1 MVTMLTVDRPPTEP
15 AASPDRKKP
24 LAIAAA
30 VELAVAA
37 GVFLVY
43 RAGRLVTSSST
54 GAAQR
59 NSERVIEWER
69 SVGAFTEQRVQSWMI
84 DLPGVIEFLNRYY
97 VLVHFPV
104 TIAFLVWVFAR
115 RRDQYAQIRNW
126 FTGVT
131 LLALVVHVIFPLAP
145 PRMTDGFVDTLRVFG
160 PNIYTEDT
168 SKSVANQFAAMPSL
182 HFGWALMLAVAMA
195 RLTIRRRMIW
205 MLHPA
210 ITLLA
215 IVATGNHYWIDAAV
229 AGVLAGVVGL
239 LVLRSTSSAPER
251 FSEQSALTPCRHTTE
266 SELHWPAPPCRS
278 LDAGHVISRH
288 DAVMPSVADQAGRC
302 DELVLVGPCAGD

>member
-1 MVTMLTVDRPPTEP
+1 MVVMLTVDRPPTEP
-15 AASPDRKKP
+15 TSRARRSRPT
-24 LAIAAA
+24 AIAAA

-43 RAGRLVTSSST
+43 RGGRLVTSSST
-54 GAAQR
+54 SVAQH
-59 NSERVIEWER
+59 NAERVIEWER
-69 SVGAFTEQRVQSWMI
+69 SVGAFTEQRVQAWVI
-84 DLPGVIEFLNRYY
+84 DLPGAVEFLNRYY

-115 RRDQYAQIRNW
+115 RRQQYAQIRNW

-145 PRMTDGFVDTLRVFG
+145 PRMTEGFVDTLRVFG
-160 PNIYTEDT
+160 PNIYPEDT

-182 HFGWALMLAVAMA
+182 HFGWALMVAVGLA
-195 RLTIRRRMIW
+195 RLTRRRMIW

-229 AGVLAGVVGL
+229 AGVIAAVVGAV
-239 LVLRSTSSAPER
+239 VLRRTTTAPDV
-251 FSEQSALTPCRHTTE
+251 SPDDVPLTPCRHTGE
-266 SELHWPAPPCRS
+266 VELHWPAPASRPWE
-278 LDAGHVISRH
+278 AGHVFARH
-288 DAVMPSVADQAGRC
+288 DAARPTAVNQSGRC
-302 DELVLVGPCAGD
+302 DELALVGPL

>member
-182 HFGWALMLAVAMA
+182 HFGWALMLAVGDGTADHPTPDDLDA
-195 RLTIRRRMIW
+195 ASGDHAPRHRRNRKPLLDRRRRCRCARRSGRPAR
-205 MLHPA
+205 PA
-210 ITLLA
+210 IDRHRRQSVSL
-215 IVATGNHYWIDAAV
+215 
-229 AGVLAGVVGL
+229 
-239 LVLRSTSSAPER
+239 SSR
-251 FSEQSALTPCRHTTE
+251 R
-266 SELHWPAPPCRS
+266 
-278 LDAGHVISRH
+278 
-288 DAVMPSVADQAGRC
+288 
-302 DELVLVGPCAGD
+302 

>member
-1 MVTMLTVDRPPTEP
+1 MLTRDRLPTERTVP
-15 AASPDRKKP
+15 TVRNKP

-30 VELAVAA
+30 VELVVAA

-54 GAAQR
+54 GAAER

-69 SVGAFTEQRVQSWMI
+69 SVGAFTEQRIQSWMI
-84 DLPGVIEFLNRYY
+84 DLPGGIEFLNRYY
-97 VLVHFPV
+97 VAVHFPI
-104 TIAFLVWVFAR
+104 TIVFLVWVFAR
-115 RRDQYAQIRNW
+115 RRDQYARTRNW

-131 LLALVVHVIFPLAP
+131 LLALVVHVVFPLAP
-145 PRMTDGFVDTLRVFG
+145 PRMTPGFVDTLRVFG

-182 HFGWALMLAVAMA
+182 HFGWALMVAIA
-195 RLTIRRRMIW
+195 LGRLTVRRRLMW

-229 AGVLAGVVGL
+229 AGVLVAAVGW
-239 LVLRSTSSAPER
+239 LVLRQPAAAPEH
-251 FSEQSALTPCRHTTE
+251 SHAQASPAPCRHAG
-266 SELHWPAPPCRS
+266 SPELHWPLPACRS
-278 LDAGHVISRH
+278 LESAAR
-288 DAVMPSVADQAGRC
+288 ALAT
-302 DELVLVGPCAGD
+302 